1 MIDIHSAYQ
10 TIVSQVYRQ
19 STDPVGTQID
29 DFQQIAGWIPK
40 GNGDSLVTNETIEH
54 EIRNVADW
62 MRQQTPSVR
71 NTHSIKEWRGIVRSF
86 FGPALVQLDFTDPTA
101 NVGRALKAIIEQELN
116 AHIAGYSKRGTAM
129 GVWLF
134 SHPTDPS
141 FSIGPVRFE
150 SKQTWL
156 DGVLECGDID
166 KVTHRRLS
174 KAFSGHTPKKRK
186 SSPTA
191 AQEHS
196 ILSAV
201 GNAPTVCTVI
211 THGLAPQTT
220 QRRAILAVRL
230 ALTSISLLWATPSNV
245 LDHFRI
251 STDHG
256 WRIIRTVPVTP
267 GPRMIGGS
275 RVVGMPPGF
284 PIAADDWNW
293 FVDENRSFLRLAGKT
308 IACWTSKE
316 TREQASKLLLNLSQ
330 SIFFFWKACR
340 EESDVMA
347 VVEYV
352 AALESLASGGKEA
365 GIRQLLAARLDMDED
380 DLFYKGKTLRQ
391 VIKGIYGTGRSQT
404 IHGTN
409 SEIVQDWSSVR
420 ALAETIAR
428 VAIVSSIAW
437 LNQNPNETDPKELMQ
452 PTK

>member
-19 STDPVGTQID
+19 STDPVGIHID
-29 DFQQIAGWIPK
+29 DLQQIAGWIAK
-40 GNGDSLVTNETIEH
+40 GNGDSLVTNETIEQ

-62 MRQQTPSVR
+62 TRQQTPSVR
-71 NTHSIKEWRGIVRSF
+71 NTHSIKEWRGIVRSA
-86 FGPALVQLDFTDPTA
+86 FGPALVQLDFADSTA

-116 AHIAGYSKRGTAM
+116 AHIAGYAKRGTAL

-134 SHPTDPS
+134 SQPTDPS
-141 FSIGPVRFE
+141 FSIGPVCFE
-150 SKQTWL
+150 SRQTWL
-156 DGVLECGDID
+156 DRVLDCGDIT

-174 KAFSGHTPKKRK
+174 KAFSGQTLRKRS
-186 SSPTA
+186 SSPDE

-196 ILSAV
+196 ILSAI

-211 THGLAPQTT
+211 THGLAPETT
-220 QRRAILAVRL
+220 KRRAILAARL

-245 LDHFRI
+245 LDHFRL

-284 PIAADDWNW
+284 PIASDDWCR
-293 FVDENRSFLRLAGKT
+293 FAYKNRSFLCLAGKM

-316 TREQASKLLLNLSQ
+316 TREQASTLLLNYSQ
-330 SIFFFWKACR
+330 SVFFFWKACR

-365 GIRQLLAARLDMDED
+365 GIRQLLAARLDMEED
-380 DLFYKGKTLRQ
+380 DLFYKEKTLRQ
-391 VIKGIYGTGRSQT
+391 VIKSIYRTGRSQT
-404 IHGTN
+404 IHGRN
-409 SEIVQDWSSVR
+409 SEIVQDWSGVR
-420 ALAETIAR
+420 ALTEAIAR
-428 VAIVSSIAW
+428 VAIVSSIDW
-437 LNQNPNETDPKELMQ
+437 FNKNPNETDPKELMK